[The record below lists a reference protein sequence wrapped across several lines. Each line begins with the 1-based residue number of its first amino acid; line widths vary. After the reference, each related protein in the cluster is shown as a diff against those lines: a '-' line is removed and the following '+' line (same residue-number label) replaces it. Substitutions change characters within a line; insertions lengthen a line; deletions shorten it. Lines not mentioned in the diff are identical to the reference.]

1 MSEAQPQFGLNV
13 QYVKDL
19 SFEHPMAPR
28 TFTLTEQPQIG
39 VNVGTQAQRVADT
52 LFEVVLRVLVEGKVG
67 EELAFVADLH
77 YAGLFT
83 LANIPEEHV
92 EPLLLVEGPR
102 LLFPFARRI
111 IADVTRDGGVPPLM
125 MDPIDFMAQYQR
137 SKELEAQQQAGGS
150 VPYEVRGEEV

>member
-1 MSEAQPQFGLNV
+1 MSQDLNAGPRFGLNA

-28 TFTLTEQPQIG
+28 TFSINQAPQIG
-39 VNVGTQAQRVADT
+39 VNVGTQAEKLTDEMY
-52 LFEVVLRVLVEGKVG
+52 EVVLRIMAEAKHG
-67 EELAFVADLH
+67 EETAFVADLH

-83 LANIPEEHV
+83 LANIPQEHI
-92 EPLLLVEGPR
+92 EPLLLVEAPR

-125 MDPIDFMAQYQR
+125 LDPIDFVAQYQR
-137 SKELEAQQQAGGS
+137 SKALEAEQNGQA
-150 VPYEVRGEEV
+150 

>member
-1 MSEAQPQFGLNV
+1 MSEVPDQAPRFSVNV

-28 TFTLTEQPQIG
+28 TFTINEAPQIG
-39 VNVGTQAQRVADT
+39 VNIGTQAQKVSDD
-52 LFEVVLRVLVEGKVG
+52 LYEVVLRVLVEAKHG
-67 EELAFVADLH
+67 EENAFVADLH

-83 LANIPEEHV
+83 LANIPDEHI
-92 EPLLLVEGPR
+92 EPLLLVEAPR

-125 MDPIDFMAQYQR
+125 LDPIDFVQQYQR
-137 SKELEAQQQAGGS
+137 SKAAQAEQEAAGQA
-150 VPYEVRGEEV
+150 